1 MYVAIFGSFAISLQ
15 IALIIALFVTVGHI
29 LAITTSAKLR
39 NN

>member
-1 MYVAIFGSFAISLQ
+1 MQ

-29 LAITTSAKLR
+29 LAIITSAKLR